1 MMDTTR
7 VTVDEVRTRMERGEP
22 FTFIDSRNPTAWAE
36 SNVKLPGAIRVPAD
50 EVENHL
56 PEIPKERVVIVYC
69 T

>member
-1 MMDTTR
+1 MDTTR

>member
-1 MMDTTR
+1 MDTTR

-22 FTFIDSRNPTAWAE
+22 FTFIDSRNPQAWAE

-56 PEIPKERVVIVYC
+56 VEIPKERVVIVYC